1 VSEIIAA
8 KVRNVAE
15 EEEAELTR
23 GTLELHRNAY
33 QAGAATDAAAVV
45 IPSAWSCHR
54 EPTSVGLL
62 LRAIMTDVPP
72 PPPKSPMIVILVIA
86 VAGALMTALAYTV
99 ASLLD

>member
-1 VSEIIAA
+1 
-8 KVRNVAE
+8 
-15 EEEAELTR
+15 
-23 GTLELHRNAY
+23 
-33 QAGAATDAAAVV
+33 VV

-86 VAGALMTALAYTV
+86 VAGALFRFDTMPSSPILQA
-99 ASLLD
+99 